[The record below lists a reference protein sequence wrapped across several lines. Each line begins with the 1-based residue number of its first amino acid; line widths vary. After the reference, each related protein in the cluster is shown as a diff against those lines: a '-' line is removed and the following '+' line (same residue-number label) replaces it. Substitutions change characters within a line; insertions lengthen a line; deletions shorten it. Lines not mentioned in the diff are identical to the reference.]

1 MKVSSSNG
9 LQQEIRQTV
18 PFRSRKHEGY
28 LALLRTVD
36 LMRREQSRVI
46 DPLGLTAQQYNVLR
60 ILRGA
65 GEQGLPTLGISGRM
79 LEQTPG
85 ITRLL
90 DKLEAKKLVRR
101 ERQTQ
106 DRRQVYCWLTAV
118 GKKLLANLDP
128 LVDECVER
136 SLIALDEN
144 ELGQFITTLDKI
156 RESLR

>member
-1 MKVSSSNG
+1 M
-9 LQQEIRQTV
+9 
-18 PFRSRKHEGY
+18 
-28 LALLRTVD
+28 
-36 LMRREQSRVI
+36 MRREQSKVV

-65 GEQGLPTLGISGRM
+65 GEQGLPTLGISERM
-79 LEQTPG
+79 VEHTPG

-101 ERQTQ
+101 ERQTE
-106 DRRQVYCWLTAV
+106 DRRQVYCWLTAA
-118 GKKLLANLDP
+118 GKKVLAKLEP

-136 SLIALDEN
+136 ILMALDEN
-144 ELGQFITTLDKI
+144 ELGQFITTLDRI